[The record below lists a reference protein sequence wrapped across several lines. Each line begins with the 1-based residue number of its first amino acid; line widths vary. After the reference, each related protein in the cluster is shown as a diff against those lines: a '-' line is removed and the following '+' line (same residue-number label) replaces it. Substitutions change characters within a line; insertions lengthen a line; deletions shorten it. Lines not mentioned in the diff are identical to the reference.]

1 MTDATEL
8 DLGLDL
14 DHWRTELAGLEPLE
28 LPADRPRPSVR
39 EPGTARHTRTVPA
52 ATADALRKAAAGYG
66 APLPVV
72 ALAAYQ
78 LLLGRWSRRQ
88 DVAVGEPI
96 SGELAVVRTD
106 LAAAATFGDLV
117 ERVGAAVRGAQA
129 RQGLPFSELVAALVP
144 EPDTSHHPL
153 VQALFAVSDAELP
166 ATAGNCPPDMALVFA
181 DRGEPEIEVCLDFST
196 ALFDAAT
203 AERFAGNYLT
213 LLAAVAEHPG
223 DPALNALDILDA
235 PERRRLLTEWSVRPA
250 EFPAGR
256 GVAELVA
263 ERARQTPDAVAVV
276 FGDEEVTYRALN
288 VRANRLAHHLRSL
301 DVAPDVPVGVCL
313 ERGPELIVALL
324 AVLKAGGAYVPLDPE
339 HPVDRLDF
347 VLRDTAAP
355 VVVTQE
361 SLRARL
367 TGEGRALVAV
377 DSDTDRETVAARS
390 EADPAP
396 AAGPDDL
403 AYVLYTSGSTGTPKG
418 VAITL
423 GSLVNLLF
431 AMREIFPEPA
441 SDRVLFTT
449 SATFDIANVEVFLP
463 LISGGR
469 IIGADRE
476 QVHTPRALAALVDRH
491 DVTLVQA
498 TPSAWRPLLD
508 ALGDRSEPRELTIFT
523 AGEALPADLAAK
535 MLRAGRRV
543 VNGYGPTET
552 TIYATVAEIRDASG
566 PVPIGRPTP
575 NTEVYVVDEAD
586 RPVPVGVP
594 GELLIGGKGVARGY
608 LGRPELT
615 GERFTAHP
623 FPAHPFPVS
632 GAEGPEARVYRTGD
646 LVRWLADGNLEFL
659 GRLDH
664 QVKVRGFRIELGEIE
679 SALLAHADVASCVVT
694 VREDV
699 PGGVPGEKALV
710 AYCVPADGR
719 TLSVGA
725 LRDWC
730 GRGLPGYMVPGAF
743 VFLDRLPLTT
753 SGKTDRTALPAPDGE
768 RTGLDAEFVA
778 PRTPAERAVAR
789 IWAEALW
796 ADEVGAHDDF
806 FELGG
811 DSLTATRVALRLQE
825 EFGLEIPVRVLF
837 TCSTVETLAK
847 ALTTARRAGG
857 FTAA

>member
-1 MTDATEL
+1 MTDATVLDQWRAEL
-8 DLGLDL
+8 D
-14 DHWRTELAGLEPLE
+14 GLEPLE
-28 LPADRPRPSVR
+28 LPADRPRSPVR
-39 EPGTARHTRTVPA
+39 EPGTARCTRTVPA

-72 ALAAYQ
+72 LLAAYQ
-78 LLLGRWSRRQ
+78 LLLGRWSRGA
-88 DVAVGEPI
+88 DVAVGTPLA
-96 SGELAVVRTD
+96 GELSVVRTG
-106 LAAAATFGDLV
+106 LAGAASFGDLV
-117 ERVGAAVRGAQA
+117 ERAGAALRGAQA
-129 RQGLPFSELVAALVP
+129 RPRVPFQDLVAALAPVA
-144 EPDTSHHPL
+144 DAGHHPL
-153 VQALFAVSDAELP
+153 VQALFAQDALP
-166 ATAGNCPPDMALVFA
+166 ATPAGACPPDLALVFEERAA
-181 DRGEPEIEVCLDFST
+181 DIEVRLDFST
-196 ALFDAAT
+196 ALFETAS
-203 AERFAGNYLT
+203 AERFTKNYLT
-213 LLAAVAEHPG
+213 LLAAVAGAPG
-223 DPALNALDILDA
+223 AAPDDLDILDA
-235 PERRRLLTEWSVRPA
+235 AERRLLLAEWSSRPSA
-250 EFPAGR
+250 YPAASSVAGLVAGLVAAQAGR
-256 GVAELVA
+256 
-263 ERARQTPDAVAVV
+263 TPNALAVV
-276 FGDEEVTYRALN
+276 FGDEEVTYAALN
-288 VRANRLAHHLRSL
+288 SRANRLAHHLRSL
-301 DVAPDVPVGVCL
+301 GVAPDVPVGVCL
-313 ERGPELIVALL
+313 ERGPELIVTLL

-339 HPVDRLDF
+339 HPVERLDF

-361 SLRARL
+361 SLRERL
-367 TGEGRALVAV
+367 VGEGRVLVAV
-377 DSDTDRETVAARS
+377 DTDRAALAAHQD
-390 EADPAP
+390 ADPEP
-396 AAGPDDL
+396 AAGPDHL

-423 GSLVNLLF
+423 GSLLDLLF
-431 AMREIFPEPA
+431 GMREIFPAPA

-449 SATFDIANVEVFLP
+449 SATFDIAAVEVFLP

-469 IIGADRE
+469 IIGADRD
-476 QVHTPRALAALVDRH
+476 QVRAPRALAALIDRH
-491 DVTLVQA
+491 DATLVQA

-508 ALGDRSEPRELTIFT
+508 ALGDRPEPRGLTLFT

-552 TIYATVAEIRDASG
+552 TVYATVAEIRDAAG

-608 LGRPELT
+608 LGRPDLT
-615 GERFTAHP
+615 RERFTAHP
-623 FPAHPFPVS
+623 FPAHA
-632 GAEGPEARVYRTGD
+632 AEGPEARVYRTGD

-679 SALLAHADVASCVVT
+679 SALLAHEDVASCVVT

-710 AYCVPADGR
+710 AYCVPVDGR
-719 TLSVGA
+719 ALSVTA
-725 LRDWC
+725 LRERC
-730 GRGLPGYMVPGAF
+730 GASLPGYMVPGAF

-753 SGKTDRTALPAPDGE
+753 SGKTNRAALPAPDGE
-768 RTGLDAEFVA
+768 RTGLEAEFVA

-789 IWAEALW
+789 IWADALW

-825 EFGLEIPVRVLF
+825 EFGLEIPVQVVF

-847 ALTTARRAGG
+847 ALTQARRAGG
-857 FTAA
+857 FPAA

>member
-8 DLGLDL
+8 DY
-14 DHWRTELAGLEPLE
+14 WRSELAGLEPLE

-52 ATADALRKAAAGYG
+52 ATSDALRKAAAGYG

-72 ALAAYQ
+72 LLAAYQ

-88 DVAVGEPI
+88 DVAVGMPM
-96 SGELAVVRTD
+96 SGELAIVRTD

-117 ERVGAAVRGAQA
+117 ERAGAAVRGAQA
-129 RQGLPFSELVAALVP
+129 RPGVPFPELVSALVP
-144 EPDTSHHPL
+144 EPDASHHPL
-153 VQALFAVSDAELP
+153 VQALFAASDDGLP
-166 ATAGNCPPDMALVFA
+166 APVGSCPPDLALVFA
-181 DRGEPEIEVCLDFST
+181 DGGESEIEVYVDFST

-213 LLAAVAEHPG
+213 LLAAVATHPG
-223 DPALNALDILDA
+223 AALNALDILDDTD
-235 PERRRLLTEWSVRPA
+235 RRLLLTEWSARPA

-301 DVAPDVPVGVCL
+301 GVAPDVPVGVCL

-339 HPVDRLDF
+339 HPVDRRDF

-361 SLRARL
+361 SLRGRL
-367 TGEGRALVAV
+367 AGEGRVLVAV
-377 DSDTDRETVAARS
+377 DSDTDREAVAARS
-390 EADPAP
+390 DADPAP

-431 AMREIFPEPA
+431 AMREIFPAPA

-463 LISGGR
+463 LITGGR

-508 ALGDRSEPRELTIFT
+508 AFDALGDRPEPRDLTVFT

-552 TIYATVAEIRDASG
+552 TIYATVAEIRDAAG

-608 LGRPELT
+608 LGRSELT

-623 FPAHPFPVS
+623 FPAY
-632 GAEGPEARVYRTGD
+632 AADGPEARVYRTGD
-646 LVRWLADGNLEFL
+646 LVRWLPGGNLEFL

-679 SALLAHADVASCVVT
+679 SALLTHADVASCVVT

-710 AYCVPADGR
+710 AYCVPVDGR

-743 VFLDRLPLTT
+743 VLLDRLPLTT

-811 DSLTATRVALRLQE
+811 DSLTATRTALRLQE

-837 TCSTVETLAK
+837 ACSTVETLAK

>member
-1 MTDATEL
+1 MTDTAEATDPAARLEW
-8 DLGLDL
+8 
-14 DHWRTELAGLEPLE
+14 WRTELAGLDPLE

-39 EPGTARHTRTVPA
+39 EPGTARRTHTVPA

-72 ALAAYQ
+72 LLAAYQ

-88 DVAVGEPI
+88 DVAVGTPVAE
-96 SGELAVVRTD
+96 ELAVIRTD
-106 LAAAATFGDLV
+106 LAAATFGDLV
-117 ERVGAAVRGAQA
+117 DRVGAALRGAQD
-129 RQGLPFSELVAALVP
+129 RSVPFQQLVTALVP
-144 EPDTSHHPL
+144 EPDSGHHPL
-153 VQALFAVSDAELP
+153 VQALFTGPEGGGAPL
-166 ATAGNCPPDMALVFA
+166 AGTCPPDLQLTHE
-181 DRGEPEIEVCLDFST
+181 DDGTGLRLHLDHST

-203 AERFAGNYLT
+203 AERFAGNLLT
-213 LLAAVAEHPG
+213 LLTTVARHPG
-223 DPALNALDILDA
+223 SALGDLDLLDGA
-235 PERRRLLTEWSVRPA
+235 ERRLLLTEWSAGPAARPA
-250 EFPAGR
+250 DR
-256 GVAELVA
+256 QVAELVA
-263 ERARQTPDAVAVV
+263 EQAGRTPQAVAVV
-276 FGDEEVTYRALN
+276 FGDEEVTYGGLN
-288 VRANRLAHHLRSL
+288 ARANRLAHHLRSL
-301 DVAPDVPVGVCL
+301 GVAPDVPVGVCL

-339 HPVDRLDF
+339 HPLDRIDF

-361 SLRARL
+361 TLRGRL
-367 TGEGRALVAV
+367 AAEGRALVTV
-377 DSDTDRETVAARS
+377 DTDREAIATADA
-390 EADPAP
+390 ADPASTT
-396 AAGPDDL
+396 GPDDL

-423 GSLVNLLF
+423 GSLTGLLLG
-431 AMREIFPEPA
+431 MREVFPAPA

-463 LISGGR
+463 LVTGGR

-476 QVHTPRALAALVDRH
+476 QVHTPGALAALVDRH

-508 ALGDRSEPRELTIFT
+508 ALGDRPGPRDLTVFT

-552 TIYATVAEIRDASG
+552 TVYATVAEIRDAAG

-575 NTEVYVVDEAD
+575 GTEVYVVDEAD

-594 GELLIGGKGVARGY
+594 GELLIGGRGVARGY

-623 FPAHPFPVS
+623 FPGHAAD
-632 GAEGPEARVYRTGD
+632 GASARVYRTGD
-646 LVRWLADGNLEFL
+646 LVRWLPDGNLEFL

-679 SALLAHADVASCVVT
+679 SALLAHADVDACVVT

-710 AYCVPADGR
+710 AYCVPAQGR
-719 TLSVGA
+719 TPGVGA

-768 RTGLDAEFVA
+768 RTGLEAEFVA

-789 IWAEALW
+789 VWADALW

-811 DSLTATRVALRLQE
+811 DSLTATRTALRLQE

-857 FTAA
+857 FPAA

>member
-1 MTDATEL
+1 MTDATVL
-8 DLGLDL
+8 DQ
-14 DHWRTELAGLEPLE
+14 WRTELAGLEPLE
-28 LPADRPRPSVR
+28 LPADRPRPAVR
-39 EPGTARHTRTVPA
+39 EPGTARCTRTVPA
-52 ATADALRKAAAGYG
+52 GTADALRKAAAGYG

-72 ALAAYQ
+72 LLAAYQ

-88 DVAVGEPI
+88 DVAVGTPLA
-96 SGELAVVRTD
+96 GELTVVRTG
-106 LAAAATFGDLV
+106 LAGAAAFGDLV
-117 ERVGAAVRGAQA
+117 ERAGEALRGAQS
-129 RQGLPFSELVAALVP
+129 RPEVPFLDLVAALAP
-144 EPDTSHHPL
+144 EPDGGHHPL
-153 VQALFAVSDAELP
+153 VQALFAPDAVP
-166 ATAGNCPPDMALVFA
+166 ATPAGTCPPDLALVFE
-181 DRGEPEIEVCLDFST
+181 DREAEIEVHVDFST

-213 LLAAVAEHPG
+213 LLAAVAEAPGASPG
-223 DPALNALDILDA
+223 DLDILGA
-235 PERRRLLTEWSVRPA
+235 AERHLLLTEWSARPA
-250 EFPAGR
+250 AFPAGR

-263 ERARQTPDAVAVV
+263 ERAGLTPDALAVV
-276 FGDEEVTYRALN
+276 FGDEEVTYTALN
-288 VRANRLAHHLRSL
+288 TRANRLAHHLRSL
-301 DVAPDVPVGVCL
+301 GVAPDVPVGVCL
-313 ERGPELIVALL
+313 ERGPELVVALL

-361 SLRARL
+361 SLRGRL
-367 TGEGRALVAV
+367 AGEGRLLVAV
-377 DSDTDRETVAARS
+377 DTDRAAVAACGD
-390 EADPAP
+390 ADPEP
-396 AAGPDDL
+396 AAGPDHL

-423 GSLVNLLF
+423 GSLVGLLF
-431 AMREIFPEPA
+431 GMREIFPAPA

-463 LISGGR
+463 LITGGR

-476 QVHTPRALAALVDRH
+476 QVHAPRELAALVDRH
-491 DVTLVQA
+491 SATLVQA

-508 ALGDRSEPRELTIFT
+508 ALGEGPEPRELTVFT

-552 TIYATVAEIRDASG
+552 TVYATVAEIRDAAG

-594 GELLIGGKGVARGY
+594 GELLIGGRGVARGY
-608 LGRPELT
+608 LGRPDLT
-615 GERFTAHP
+615 RERFTAHP
-623 FPAHPFPVS
+623 FPEYA
-632 GAEGPEARVYRTGD
+632 ADGPGARVYRTGD
-646 LVRWLADGNLEFL
+646 LVRWLPDGNLEFL

-679 SALLAHADVASCVVT
+679 SALLAHPDVDACVVT

-710 AYCVPADGR
+710 AYCVPAAGR
-719 TLSVGA
+719 APGVGA
-725 LRDWC
+725 LREWC

-768 RTGLDAEFVA
+768 RTGLEAAFVA

-796 ADEVGAHDDF
+796 ADEVSAHDDF

-847 ALTTARRAGG
+847 ALTAARRAGG
-857 FTAA
+857 FPAA

>member
-8 DLGLDL
+8 HL
-14 DHWRTELAGLEPLE
+14 DHWRGALAGLEPLE
-28 LPADRPRPSVR
+28 LPADRPRTSVR
-39 EPGTARHTRTVPA
+39 EPGTARCTAAVPA
-52 ATADALRKAAAGYG
+52 GTADALRKAAAGYG

-72 ALAAYQ
+72 LLAAYQ
-78 LLLGRWSRRQ
+78 LLLGRWSRAH
-88 DVAVGEPI
+88 DVAVGTPLA
-96 SGELAVVRTD
+96 GELAVVRTD
-106 LAAAATFGDLV
+106 LAAATFGDLV
-117 ERVGAAVRGAQA
+117 QRAGAAVREAQA
-129 RQGLPFSELVAALVP
+129 RQEVPFEALVAALVP

-153 VQALFAVSDAELP
+153 VQALFAASDAATAATA
-166 ATAGNCPPDMALVFA
+166 ATAGSCPPDLALVFT
-181 DRGEPEIEVCLDFST
+181 DREGAEIEVHVDFST

-213 LLAAVAEHPG
+213 LLASVAEHP
-223 DPALNALDILDA
+223 DAALDALDILDEA
-235 PERRRLLTEWSVRPA
+235 GRHLLLTEWSVRPA
-250 EFPAGR
+250 GFPAGR

-263 ERARQTPDAVAVV
+263 ERAGRAPDSVAVV
-276 FGDEEVTYRALN
+276 FGDEEVTYAGLN

-301 DVAPDVPVGVCL
+301 GVAPDVPVGVCL

-361 SLRARL
+361 SLRGRL
-367 TGEGRALVAV
+367 AGEGRVLVAV
-377 DSDTDRETVAARS
+377 DTDRERVAAGS
-390 EADPAP
+390 GTDPAP
-396 AAGPDDL
+396 AAGPDHL

-418 VAITL
+418 VAIAL
-423 GSLVNLLF
+423 GSLVNLLL
-431 AMREIFPEPA
+431 AMREIFPAPA

-463 LISGGR
+463 LITGGR

-476 QVHTPRALAALVDRH
+476 QVHTPRALAGLVDRH

-508 ALGDRSEPRELTIFT
+508 ALGERPEPRDLSIFT

-552 TIYATVAEIRDASG
+552 TVYATVAEIRDAAG

-608 LGRPELT
+608 LGRADLT
-615 GERFTAHP
+615 RERFTAHP
-623 FPAHPFPVS
+623 FPAHA
-632 GAEGPEARVYRTGD
+632 AEGPQARVYRTGD
-646 LVRWLADGNLEFL
+646 LVRWLPDGNLEFL

-679 SALLAHADVASCVVT
+679 SALLAHEDVASCVVT

-710 AYCVPADGR
+710 AYCVPAHGR
-719 TLSVGA
+719 ALNVGT

-743 VFLDRLPLTT
+743 VFLDGLPLTT

-811 DSLTATRVALRLQE
+811 DSLTATRVALRLQA

-837 TCSTVETLAK
+837 TSSTVETLAK

-857 FTAA
+857 FPAA